1 MAVNTKLLLP
11 SSATQ
16 PKVGGDYTKK
26 LKVKVIRLDKLLKG
40 SVAIKKDE
48 LNESKREVSEDR
60 KEEVEEKLET
70 KPGKE
75 KEKITKKIKPKMGI
89 FGFIKN
95 FIGNILLGFFAVRL
109 VDQLP
114 KLVAIAS
121 VVGKAADFVIDVGGT
136 LLNGLASFIDLGYSV
151 SEGTRDVLK
160 NLGGEDVVGLFDGI
174 IDKVSFLIDVLVIST
189 LTGGRGIGDF
199 LSIGGDFVKRLA
211 KFKIPKLPSISPK
224 DIKKLTKRGPTAI
237 YESVAD
243 PTGVRR
249 TKLSE
254 NLEKIRRSERATRK
268 VLKATSPSRKLIR
281 KTLTSS
287 LGEERSS
294 QLKKKFVSKTQEE
307 LNKELIASGYEV
319 GQGGEPTPRDGR
331 ILRKM
336 AKESDPNVVR
346 SLSNN
351 LSSAKQKRVSTRRI
365 LETSGI
371 EGPVTLART
380 RGAQISA
387 RTFEVAERLARKG
400 DANSLKKADILLR
413 APGSSQAK
421 RILRQETDV
430 FRRSARPKALSI
442 AGTESSGVLKRLR
455 GARGA
460 LALETV
466 LAGVDFYER
475 TQQGQTVGQASA
487 GAVSGAVAGTAGF
500 TAASA
505 VAAKILAPVLALPI
519 PGARLVYGLGV
530 LGAGVIGSMG
540 LGRIVTGE
548 VDKLTGVEQRNEGG
562 PIRRA
567 PEKVTTEK
575 PKQIS
580 PPQPT
585 RFDPDGDA
593 RITEMSKRLDKV
605 DYFGPILGITGKI
618 LMGQSPD
625 SQDYRNVGL
634 GLSGFIQ
641 RASLLGLVQSIN
653 GYNQG
658 GSVDFMSKL
667 GQDITSWIADT
678 FRSLITKPAMNVI
691 SFVRELFVTPIEKL
705 LDGQMNDPSRSRNM
719 FGFNPPSLPPLMAPP
734 SISAS
739 ASSNKIEYDLLQQD
753 PEFAKEVYRLSKK
766 YNINPSHLLGLIA
779 SESGFDPK
787 ADNGTHVGLIQFS
800 KESAKLV
807 GSSQAEI
814 LNMNRAQQMKLVEK
828 YFDYW
833 GLPKGAGPGQLYMS
847 VFLPSYTNKA
857 SDYVV
862 AKKGEAWYDDNVGL
876 DVNQD
881 GVITPSDLDGRVLK
895 KMQEFGIPAGP
906 SKNEEKQETSSD
918 DKRHPGSI
926 TAGKLGKYLY
936 QVLNSPKD
944 FQAVTEHSEFGG
956 VVGRH
961 AENSY
966 HYSDRAI
973 DIGAYTWEQE
983 KILNAIRKFNE
994 INGVSPVELI
1004 TGYDDPVGHSDHV
1017 HVAYQKGGFVPRNV
1031 SAFLHKGEIVV
1042 DADSAGPAKNM
1053 LLAINQA
1060 KDSKGV
1066 MKAIA
1071 EYAPYDMMSGETV
1084 IVDRKEIIDNTQ
1096 PQPVQSAPII
1106 MPVGGPDFFDSL
1118 DFVG

>member
-48 LNESKREVSEDR
+48 LNESKREESEDR
-60 KEEVEEKLET
+60 KEKIEEKLET

-189 LTGGRGIGDF
+189 LTGGKGIGDF
-199 LSIGGDFVKRLA
+199 LSIGGDFVNRLA

-224 DIKKLTKRGPTAI
+224 DLKKLTKRRGPTGI
-237 YESVAD
+237 DTSLVE
-243 PTGVRR
+243 VRQSR
-249 TKLSE
+249 AQIKKDLRE
-254 NLEKIRRSERATRK
+254 EREIRKQEKFLR
-268 VLKATSPSRKLIR
+268 ATSPSRKLIR

-287 LGEERSS
+287 FAEERSS
-294 QLKKKFVSKTQEE
+294 QLKKKFVPKTQQQI
-307 LNKELIASGYEV
+307 NKELIASGYEV
-319 GQGGEPTPRDGR
+319 GQGGKPTPRDGR

-336 AKESDPNVVR
+336 TKESDPNVVR

-413 APGSSQAK
+413 APGSPQAK

-430 FRRSARPKALSI
+430 FRRAARPKALSI
-442 AGTESSGVLKRLR
+442 AGAESSGVLRKLR

-460 LALETV
+460 FALETV

-505 VAAKILAPVLALPI
+505 IAAKILAPVLAVPI
-519 PGARLVYGLGV
+519 PGARLLYGLGV
-530 LGAGVIGSMG
+530 LGAGVMGSMG
-540 LGRIVTGE
+540 LGGIVTSE

-567 PEKVTTEK
+567 PEIETNKK

-653 GYNQG
+653 G
-658 GSVDFMSKL
+658 S
-667 GQDITSWIADT
+667 
-678 FRSLITKPAMNVI
+678 
-691 SFVRELFVTPIEKL
+691 
-705 LDGQMNDPSRSRNM
+705 
-719 FGFNPPSLPPLMAPP
+719 
-734 SISAS
+734 
-739 ASSNKIEYDLLQQD
+739 
-753 PEFAKEVYRLSKK
+753 
-766 YNINPSHLLGLIA
+766 
-779 SESGFDPK
+779 
-787 ADNGTHVGLIQFS
+787 
-800 KESAKLV
+800 
-807 GSSQAEI
+807 
-814 LNMNRAQQMKLVEK
+814 
-828 YFDYW
+828 
-833 GLPKGAGPGQLYMS
+833 
-847 VFLPSYTNKA
+847 
-857 SDYVV
+857 
-862 AKKGEAWYDDNVGL
+862 
-876 DVNQD
+876 
-881 GVITPSDLDGRVLK
+881 
-895 KMQEFGIPAGP
+895 
-906 SKNEEKQETSSD
+906 
-918 DKRHPGSI
+918 
-926 TAGKLGKYLY
+926 
-936 QVLNSPKD
+936 
-944 FQAVTEHSEFGG
+944 
-956 VVGRH
+956 
-961 AENSY
+961 
-966 HYSDRAI
+966 
-973 DIGAYTWEQE
+973 
-983 KILNAIRKFNE
+983 
-994 INGVSPVELI
+994 
-1004 TGYDDPVGHSDHV
+1004 
-1017 HVAYQKGGFVPRNV
+1017 
-1031 SAFLHKGEIVV
+1031 
-1042 DADSAGPAKNM
+1042 
-1053 LLAINQA
+1053 
-1060 KDSKGV
+1060 
-1066 MKAIA
+1066 
-1071 EYAPYDMMSGETV
+1071 
-1084 IVDRKEIIDNTQ
+1084 
-1096 PQPVQSAPII
+1096 
-1106 MPVGGPDFFDSL
+1106 
-1118 DFVG
+1118 